1 MNYYRPTFYRYL
13 KACAEIEKCMTLIYE
28 HFAQQESSD
37 ERLQSIWQLLA
48 EEERQHVAQVELLY
62 STARKL
68 RMNEKRFDCDQVF
81 ELAKKAEHCLN
92 KAFTMAYDPVAAIRL
107 AVSLETWTHELHA
120 QQRRSFDQDRFQF
133 LFHTLASDDLQ
144 HIGQLHTIHNELSKD
159 SESLQSG
166 SLQSGSFENVI
177 SF

>member
-28 HFAQQESSD
+28 HFSQQETSD
-37 ERLQSIWQLLA
+37 DRLQSTWQLLA

-62 STARKL
+62 SAARKL
-68 RMNEKRFDCDQVF
+68 RMNEKRFDCDQAF

-92 KAFTMAYDPVAAIRL
+92 KAFSMSYDPIAALGL
-107 AVSLETWTHELHA
+107 AVSLATWIHDLHA
-120 QQRRSFDQDRFQF
+120 QQRRSFEQDRFKF
-133 LFHTLASDDLQ
+133 LFHTLASDDQQ
-144 HIGQLHTIHNELSKD
+144 HISRLHTIHNELFKD
-159 SESLQSG
+159 AESL
-166 SLQSGSFENVI
+166 LPGSFDNVI